1 MRGGQNLEVCEGC
14 DFDLRSLIDIALEV
28 GYTSPSH
35 FAQVFRRVVGLKPTE
50 FGGAVKVINMSDA
63 AEKEVSD
70 HYAGQRQVL
79 INGINAFEPA
89 VDQLHAAYKR
99 QEFTDWPTIILA
111 TTVQTSAISLFKLLP
126 LERRRE
132 PLDKRSIASIIRNL
146 IDTHDSLDL
155 LLNTAT
161 LEEFNLHRDILG
173 LYLASRIAKVQSSIA
188 SDQAS
193 QFYPYGASTYWDK
206 IRKSKLYDKSMDRL
220 KRGESLF
227 YTTRVQRVKK
237 ACGAHADFVIGV
249 IADLSTYVH
258 SVPPALWFSDIDE
271 LYADTGQQRPIVGV
285 WLRVANFYLGRSFS
299 MVLDIFPVANTT
311 ELKDFIS
318 RHQAVFAS

>member
-1 MRGGQNLEVCEGC
+1 MALRIWKCAKEAASRNP
-14 DFDLRSLIDIALEV
+14 RSLIDIALEV

-50 FGGAVKVINMSDA
+50 FGGAVKVVNMSDA

-99 QEFTDWPTIILA
+99 QEFQDWPTIILA

-146 IDTHDSLDL
+146 IDTHNSLDL
-155 LLNTAT
+155 LLKTAT

-173 LYLASRIAKVQSSIA
+173 LYLASRIAKVQSKIA

-193 QFYPYGASTYWDK
+193 QFYPYAASTYWDK

-227 YTTRVQRVKK
+227 YTTRVERVKK
-237 ACGAHADFVIGV
+237 G
-249 IADLSTYVH
+249 LRRTYR
-258 SVPPALWFSDIDE
+258 FCNQCDI
-271 LYADTGQQRPIVGV
+271 
-285 WLRVANFYLGRSFS
+285 
-299 MVLDIFPVANTT
+299 
-311 ELKDFIS
+311 
-318 RHQAVFAS
+318 